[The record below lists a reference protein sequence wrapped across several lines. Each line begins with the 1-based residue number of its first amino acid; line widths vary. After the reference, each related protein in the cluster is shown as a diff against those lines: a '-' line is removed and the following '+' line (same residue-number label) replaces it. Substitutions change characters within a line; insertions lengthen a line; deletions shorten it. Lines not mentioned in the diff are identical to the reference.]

1 MWGVG
6 DNNVPS
12 VHPVGQYLLIYDPT
26 VENLTSITF
35 YSGNPDKPYK
45 AGTRVEVW

>member
-1 MWGVG
+1 MWAVG

-12 VHPVGQYLLIYDPT
+12 THPVGQMLIIYAPI

-35 YSGNPDKPYK
+35 YSGDPNNPYK